1 MYIEH
6 VMSSIVKIL
15 SCAAVR
21 NEGGAAGAAGEAKLV
36 GIPNFHSWGKFT
48 MPLTNTQSDWMSD
61 TSSGLCITLNY
72 HISLISSTL
81 ELTPHASAR
90 LELKK
95 IDLALK
101 HNEVPALVLYPG

>member
-1 MYIEH
+1 M
-6 VMSSIVKIL
+6 KIL
-15 SCAAVR
+15 SRAAVR

-61 TSSGLCITLNY
+61 TSSGLCITLK

-81 ELTPHASAR
+81 ELTPHTSAR